1 MDLLMEWWR
10 VFSYGV
16 ILVNL
21 VRKELYLLEEPQR
34 KIFSELI
41 HYADLEGKRS
51 EVFAGI
57 QRAAA
62 MRLVQYSDSRF
73 YFLGFLLFFF
83 FLFSVKNGYFRSVFK
98 AENDTTTVF

>member
-21 VRKELYLLEEPQR
+21 VQKELYLLEELQR

-41 HYADLEGKRS
+41 HYADLEGKRP

-57 QRAAA
+57 QRAVI

-73 YFLGFLLFFF
+73 YFLGFLLF
-83 FLFSVKNGYFRSVFK
+83 SVKNGYFRSIFK
-98 AENDTTTVF
+98 TENDTTTVF